1 MLVMASVGKDAFS
14 VRQRSTKLLSILI
27 SVTGRLTKRDNPEKP
42 VPKSSTD
49 KPMPHIAQDLNA
61 LKDFGIVF
69 HHHAFRDFHR
79 QLVAVNTPG
88 VALHQIPD

>member
-1 MLVMASVGKDAFS
+1 MLVMASSKARMRFS

-49 KPMPHIAQDLNA
+49 KP
-61 LKDFGIVF
+61 
-69 HHHAFRDFHR
+69 
-79 QLVAVNTPG
+79 TP
-88 VALHQIPD
+88 ISRRI